1 MKNYLALFLSGLLLY
16 GCSGNSPKTPADEAV
31 ADDSP
36 VAIVNDLE
44 NALAGVPSWSN
55 EKTIVEMPE
64 GIAAHSGKYVSRV
77 DAENQYSYAFK
88 EIFANINQKLP
99 VAVIVE
105 GYVYSPE
112 VNPLLGIV
120 MDINDNNNKVI
131 WKSYALSEVISS
143 LNEWKPFAARFT
155 IDAPI
160 KPEYQLKIFASGA
173 KKTAYF
179 DDFKISFEY

>member
-1 MKNYLALFLSGLLLY
+1 MKQFLILMLSGLLLY
-16 GCSGNSPKTPADEAV
+16 GCSGNSPKTPAAEAV

-44 NALAGVPSWSN
+44 KALAGVPSWSN
-55 EKTIVEMPE
+55 EKTIVQMPE
-64 GIAAHSGKYVSRV
+64 GIPAHSGQFVSRV

-88 EIFANINQKLP
+88 ETFANINQTLP

-105 GYVYSPE
+105 GYVYMPE
-112 VNPLLGIV
+112 VNPALGIV
-120 MDINDNNNKVI
+120 MDINDNNNTVI
-131 WKSYALSEVISS
+131 WKSYALSGVVTS
-143 LNEWKPFAARFT
+143 LNEWQPFTARFT
-155 IDAPI
+155 VDAPL
-160 KPEYQLKIFASGA
+160 KPGYQLKIFASGA